1 MIARQS
7 LEIHVINFSFF
18 FNKIFIMN
26 LLRFLLLESHAIQL
40 RDFHII
46 VYDFVVQDY

>member
-7 LEIHVINFSFF
+7 LEIHVNYFSFF
-18 FNKIFIMN
+18 NKKFMN

-40 RDFHII
+40 RGFHMI

>member
-7 LEIHVINFSFF
+7 LEIHVNYFSFF
-18 FNKIFIMN
+18 FNKKIMN

-40 RDFHII
+40 RGFHMI

>member
-18 FNKIFIMN
+18 FNKIFMN
-26 LLRFLLLESHAIQL
+26 LLRFLLLESHAIHL
-40 RDFHII
+40 RGFHMI